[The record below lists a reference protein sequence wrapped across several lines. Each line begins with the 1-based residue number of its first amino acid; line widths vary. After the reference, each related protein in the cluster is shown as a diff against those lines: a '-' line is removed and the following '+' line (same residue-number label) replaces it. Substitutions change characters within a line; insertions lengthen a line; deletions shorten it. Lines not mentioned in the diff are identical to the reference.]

1 MRANLISL
9 QNIATETATTQQHL
23 ATGKKVNSALD
34 NPTEFFAS
42 QNMMSQASSLSDLA
56 DGMSNGIQM
65 IQSANTG
72 ITGIQGLLA
81 SAKSVSQSAIGNT
94 GAVNTMNSASVTLS
108 SILAGD
114 NITVDGVT
122 FTASN
127 TMADQ
132 TAAGKFYIGAAGSE
146 NDNMAAANLAAAI
159 NNTGLNTAGAKDI
172 QATSVTGSTINLASE
187 AATPVNILNT
197 DVAWGASGSAGPTG
211 TITLNGVVDGDI
223 IQVNNE
229 GMPAFN
235 WYTAT
240 STDPTA
246 IANGFNAATG
256 LFYIGPA
263 GSENMTTAAANL
275 AALMAATTSTPADM
289 VASAKDIVA
298 VSHAGNQISI
308 ASGNGSNF
316 TGADI
321 AGSGSFTANVQAG
334 ALGPAVS
341 GGTISINPANDTLSQ
356 LMAQYTGIMNQIDK
370 EAADSGFQ
378 GINLLGGTNPNAVTI
393 NFGSSTGDGLALAG
407 IDASSTGLGTN
418 LITANW
424 GTDANVNTDIAKI
437 DAATTTL
444 NNYSSNLSSNLSII
458 TDRQTFST
466 SMENVLQT
474 GSSNLVNA
482 DTNQEGANMLMLQT
496 QQSLGTTALS
506 LASQS
511 AQSVLKLFG

>member
-42 QNMMSQASSLSDLA
+42 QNMLSQASSLSDLA
-56 DGMSNGIQM
+56 DGMSNGVQM
-65 IQSANTG
+65 IQAANTG
-72 ITGIQGLLA
+72 ITAIQGLLA
-81 SAKSVSQSAIGNT
+81 SAKSVAQSAIGNT
-94 GAVNTMNSASVTLS
+94 GAVSAMNSASVSLTG
-108 SILAGD
+108 IKAGD
-114 NITVDGVT
+114 TVTVNGVV

-132 TAAGKFYIGAAGSE
+132 TAPGKFYIGAAGSE
-146 NDNMAAANLAAAI
+146 NDNLAAANLAAAI

-197 DVAWGASGSAGPTG
+197 DVTF
-211 TITLNGVVDGDI
+211 TN
-223 IQVNNE
+223 
-229 GMPAFN
+229 
-235 WYTAT
+235 AT
-240 STDPTA
+240 
-246 IANGFNAATG
+246 
-256 LFYIGPA
+256 
-263 GSENMTTAAANL
+263 
-275 AALMAATTSTPADM
+275 
-289 VASAKDIVA
+289 
-298 VSHAGNQISI
+298 AGN
-308 ASGNGSNF
+308 NDGS
-316 TGADI
+316 
-321 AGSGSFTANVQAG
+321 
-334 ALGPAVS
+334 VS
-341 GGTISINPANDTLSQ
+341 LNAANDTLSQ
-356 LMAQYTGIMNQIDK
+356 LMSQFTGIMNQIDK
-370 EAADSGFQ
+370 EAGDSGFQ

-407 IDASSTGLGTN
+407 INASSTGLGTN